1 MGGSHPR
8 HPAATSAVADDE
20 CVLDMGCDTRCL
32 PFFNATFDVVLSSL
46 AIHNIPTPRAE
57 LSTLI

>member
-1 MGGSHPR
+1 
-8 HPAATSAVADDE
+8 
-20 CVLDMGCDTRCL
+20 MGCDTRCL